1 MGSQSK
7 NEVIDPAQLAE
18 ITRAALPYLGPY
30 SITTVKRLSK
40 VSNSTTEL
48 CELVA
53 VNIKEVDQRPAFLQS
68 AARLLGTL
76 SQLEP
81 PVLTSTAK
89 EVNTEG
95 RPVSTLTT
103 ELIERGRIALAE
115 IIGPLAG
122 ILVSRYSKKTENSRE
137 FFNLL
142 SGHLRNEAEREKFFK
157 AVRNLNK

>member
-1 MGSQSK
+1 MGNDNK
-7 NEVIDPAQLAE
+7 NEVINSAQLAE

-40 VSNSTTEL
+40 VTNSTTEL

-76 SQLEP
+76 SQLGP
-81 PVLTSTAK
+81 PVLTETAK
-89 EVNTEG
+89 EGNTEG

-122 ILVSRYSKKTENSRE
+122 IFVSRYSKKTENSRE

-142 SGHLRNEAEREKFFK
+142 AGHLRNEVERERFFK